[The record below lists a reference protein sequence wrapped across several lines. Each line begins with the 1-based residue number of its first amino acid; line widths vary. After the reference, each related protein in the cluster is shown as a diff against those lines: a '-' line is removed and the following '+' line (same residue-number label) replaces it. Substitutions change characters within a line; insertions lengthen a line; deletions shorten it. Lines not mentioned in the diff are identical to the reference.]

1 MPEKDPIES
10 VLNMSRVMSS
20 LKSMTD
26 PKGVSQSSQ
35 SVTRDDER
43 VSDRLTT
50 AEQNRLK
57 ESATII
63 GKMLKIGVFEEGPE
77 AKRLKDIT
85 PAAQPSK
92 VITSA
97 IRDKITPVKTEG
109 SNWWDTL
116 KKIAGATGLAGL
128 LWYLLPKDWK
138 DKINKWWNDALSAFL
153 GDENKKKLDKW
164 WNDAI
169 KPLLGDEKTKGEI
182 SKWWD
187 SIYNKIM
194 DKDGKQ
200 KDKFL
205 SVWDKIFNLDEDTEL
220 SLGQKFASI
229 LGKVIQFSI
238 DTVARS
244 YEVGGPASD
253 VLISQRLAKPVIAG
267 ASKIGSAVSRAD
279 AMTASVKRAA
289 EAAESKITSG
299 VYKTGPQAGKTWYKQ
314 GNKFISKADI
324 PESVLKSLETPG
336 MMSKGAAI
344 AEKLKIS
351 KNAFSKLLST
361 GSGAWKAIKWIA
373 KFPLLAE
380 FFEAGSSYFYKREQE
395 ELFNNKKISADEY
408 NKRIGKKVADSLGG
422 VLGARLG
429 MLALG
434 AAGSVLGPPGVFLGS
449 IVGTAAGDW
458 FGRWL
463 VGNIINEKTS
473 KSIGSYFTGV
483 NQPSDEMQDFLV
495 KNGNVYKFN
504 SRDEVLGM
512 KTGGAIDNL
521 MTNLT
526 QNLAKDNSVI
536 RDASV
541 AQVNKLD
548 QLIYLMTELIKK
560 PSQGSSSVNNYG
572 SMANST
578 KSKSFNIRDQFANQ
592 TLIPITTQPI

>member
-10 VLNMSRVMSS
+10 VLKISRVMSS
-20 LKSMTD
+20 LRAMTD

-35 SVTRDDER
+35 SVTKDDDR
-43 VSDRLTT
+43 VSDKLTPT
-50 AEQNRLK
+50 EQNRLK
-57 ESATII
+57 ESAAII
-63 GKMLKIGVFEEGPE
+63 GKVLQIGAFETGPE
-77 AKRLKDIT
+77 ARRLKDIT
-85 PAAQPSK
+85 PTTQPSK
-92 VITSA
+92 VIPSA
-97 IRDKITPVKTEG
+97 VRDKITPTKTEG
-109 SNWWDTL
+109 TSWWDTL
-116 KKIAGATGLAGL
+116 KKVAGAAGLAGL

-153 GDENKKKLDKW
+153 GDENKQKLDKW

-200 KDKFL
+200 KDRFL
-205 SVWDKIFNLDEDTEL
+205 SVWDKIFNLDENTEL
-220 SLGQKFASI
+220 TLGQKFASI

-244 YEVGGPASD
+244 YEVGGLASD
-253 VLISQRLAKPVIAG
+253 VLISQKLAKPVIAG

-289 EAAESKITSG
+289 EATESKITSG

-336 MMSKGAAI
+336 MVSRGAAI

-380 FFEAGSSYFYKREQE
+380 FFEAGSSYLYKREQE
-395 ELFNNKKISADEY
+395 ELFNNKKISAEEY

-434 AAGSVLGPPGVFLGS
+434 AAGSLLGPPGVFLGS
-449 IVGTAAGDW
+449 VIGTAAGDW

-495 KNGNVYKFN
+495 KNGNVYKFS

-526 QNLAKDNSVI
+526 QNLAKDNNVI

-548 QLIYLMTELIKK
+548 ELIYLMKEFIKK
-560 PSQGSSSVNNYG
+560 PMQGSTSITNVSDMMSRSNF
-572 SMANST
+572 
-578 KSKSFNIRDQFANQ
+578 KSFDFREQFSNQ
-592 TLIPITTQPI
+592 TLIPVTTQPI